1 MTFYHYWP
9 SCQTIVC
16 IITEVFEMKWLLENS
31 NSVLSKEKLKSY
43 LLRKLNSLYKDV
55 NSAPEDTTSYL
66 SFIKRTEEEKRKIIM
81 DLYAGYYA
89 PAKVTDYSG
98 LPKRRCDMTGE
109 MLDFVENFDKYIASL
124 EDEYNYYIRQKRE
137 AVALLAMILS
147 LRQPYSRIL
156 YLRYYKNMPPEKMCI
171 ELHIA
176 RSTLFR
182 KRNDALEVL
191 AEMFAE
197 NNNLVLQPD

>member
-1 MTFYHYWP
+1 
-9 SCQTIVC
+9 
-16 IITEVFEMKWLLENS
+16 MKWLLENS

-55 NSAPEDTTSYL
+55 NSAPE
-66 SFIKRTEEEKRKIIM
+66 RTEEEKRKIIM
-81 DLYAGYYA
+81 NLYAGYYA

-156 YLRYYKNMPPEKMCI
+156 YLRYYKKMPPEKMCI